1 MKYLCK
7 LCKTEMESVIK
18 PSYCSQCGGQNCF
31 EEVKQEEK
39 QANNDIIGNVY
50 KANVMYAAA
59 NGYAVQ
65 FSNGTYGILN
75 NEGKDYSSLIGQ
87 NVNCTVV
94 GIGENGYPLMVL
106 GEGISP
112 DPQNNTSNNDTNNTN
127 SFYKPASMEPS
138 SINEKNDIN
147 DNLEDDADFDTNSDT
162 EWLKWW
168 NVAFNYKRGVSHKS
182 AILAMAGLRN
192 YINDYIAKRNDLI
205 NKSNNE
211 KVQLDNSFNSEKS
224 SINEEYNKALQVGQ
238 SVFDARINTNNQK
251 RAKNND
257 INGAIN
263 DFVNGIGTQY
273 SKARSYAY
281 AEQSIISTILDGS
294 QSDLQ
299 RQMSLITE
307 FKTVDQ
313 KICELRAQSK
323 LAGAQLQYDTSR
335 KNIDDKY
342 LKLTQD
348 YQKESDAKIT
358 NGMNAD
364 YIKKYSQAVASSQI
378 NETKYESPSDLP
390 EYIKLG
396 NVCMDINSNMGF
408 NYTDILHTVERQLSG
423 IIDKRTNDSTV
434 ELPYCQRLMDGISLL
449 VKYNDK
455 DRQML
460 RDKIQPLLL
469 KLFMYFPAGK
479 LEATMID
486 PLEMGTSF
494 QGIPKLAGITNDR
507 IIDTKIWSKE
517 QDIEEAIATL
527 RLRMETINQSY
538 GGDRRSRFAKEPVR
552 VLAITDFPVGFS
564 SNALKDLHAIV
575 RNSATLGVCVL
586 IWANNT
592 ELIKFREKNESL
604 YNEIENN
611 LVTTSAVGEKLYID
625 KEPQL
630 YIKLDSMTDIIE
642 NNDSIIESLKTNID
656 HSVVKIEK
664 FADMFNYDIEDS
676 NKWFT
681 GNDHEICIP
690 LGIKGADTVVSMILG
705 KGGGSTEHHVLIAGQ
720 TGAGKTTL
728 LHTLIM
734 STLIQYSP
742 DDVQMY
748 LVDFKEGVE
757 FKPYT
762 KYKLPSL
769 RVVAI
774 DSEREFGLNILN
786 ELCTELEYRADIFA
800 REDVEDINDYND
812 KPYVEK
818 VPKLLLIFDEVQE
831 LFRSKDENDK
841 IASQCLSAINKL
853 VTQGRAMG
861 IHIILA
867 CQDFSHCQGLQSYF
881 SQMAVRIA
889 VKGSE
894 ESAASILNSD
904 NQGVKTLQNQP
915 AGSAIYN
922 RGGGV
927 ESANTFFQVSYMDK
941 EERLNILG
949 IMHDYYSDSV
959 IAEKYKNNKTRIMLT
974 NAEDNINNKFNQF
987 IFYGK
992 DELQRIGPDEDNY
1005 GLFLGQGFGKNI
1017 EFFSSLGKEP
1027 GENLLIAGK
1036 DEKMAMSLF
1045 EFSAMSLLYDELFTS
1060 NDKSNTLIY
1069 ISDLSDVEIKEDASD
1084 FQYLS
1089 NALPDQIT
1097 NVKMNKL
1104 QELIDHMYQVVLD
1117 RKEGVDLSKE
1127 RVFLLFFGINRAK
1140 KLTSNSIY
1148 DSENQEMTSVEKLI
1162 SILRYGPEVG
1172 INTIIWTENMA
1183 NLKRVF
1189 GNGIDAYFEKRI
1201 AYKLPKEEMYDLV
1214 SEDEPENMHE
1224 GTAVYMNISTDIKN
1238 KHFRPFIIPS
1248 KIWIDNFADVYASV
1262 ASEEG

>member
-1 MKYLCK
+1 MKYICK
-7 LCKTEMESVIK
+7 FCKAEVESEYT
-18 PSYCSQCGGQNCF
+18 PLFCDQCGGQDSMVVKKD
-31 EEVKQEEK
+31 EELENTKMAKILYETTT
-39 QANNDIIGNVY
+39 
-50 KANVMYAAA
+50 
-59 NGYAVQ
+59 GYAVQ
-65 FSNGTYGILN
+65 FRDESYGVLN
-75 NEGKDYSSLIGQ
+75 RGERDYTNLIGQ
-87 NVNCTVV
+87 EVLCTVV
-94 GIGENGYPLMVL
+94 GKDNSGYPLVVL
-106 GEGISP
+106 TEEGTLSS
-112 DPQNNTSNNDTNNTN
+112 NTTSGDESIQNTN
-127 SFYKPASMEPS
+127 INIYNVVNEDIEKED
-138 SINEKNDIN
+138 INEYRVEENG
-147 DNLEDDADFDTNSDT
+147 A
-162 EWLKWW
+162 EWIKWW
-168 NVAFNYKRGVSHKS
+168 GTSIDTVNGISHKS
-182 AILAMAGLRN
+182 AVMAMAGLRN
-192 YINDYIAKRNDLI
+192 FINDYIKQRNDLI
-205 NKSNNE
+205 RNSNTEKS
-211 KVQLDNSFNSEKS
+211 QLDSSFNTEKN
-224 SINEEYNKALQVGQ
+224 SINEEYNKSLQLGQ
-238 SVFDARINTNNQK
+238 TVYENRIKTNQQKNATNNEI
-251 RAKNND
+251 REALSS
-257 INGAIN
+257 
-263 DFVNGIGTQY
+263 FVNGIGAQY
-273 SKARSYAY
+273 GDAKGYANY
-281 AEQSIISTILDGS
+281 KSMDITNALDDS
-294 QSDLQ
+294 NRELQ
-299 RQMSLITE
+299 RQLSLIGE
-307 FKTVDQ
+307 FKAVDQ
-313 KICELRAQSK
+313 KICELKSQQK
-323 LAGAQLQYDTSR
+323 LANAQNQYDASR

-342 LKLTQD
+342 LKLTQN
-348 YQKESDAKIT
+348 YKKESDKKIE
-358 NGMNAD
+358 NGMNIEN
-364 YIKKYSQAVASSQI
+364 IKKYSQLI
-378 NETKYESPSDLP
+378 EGNRLNESKYDSPAELP

-396 NVCMDINSNMGF
+396 TLCLDINSELGF
-408 NYTDILHTVERQLSG
+408 DYTDILHTVEKQVSG
-423 IIDKRTNDSTV
+423 ILNKKINDSTI

-449 VKYNDK
+449 VKYNDI
-455 DRQML
+455 DRENL
-460 RDKIQPLLL
+460 RDKIKPLLL

-517 QDIEEAIATL
+517 QDIENAIATL

-575 RNSATLGVCVL
+575 RNSASLGVCVL

-592 ELIKFREKNESL
+592 ELVKFREKNEAL

-611 LVTTSAVGEKLYID
+611 LVTTSAKGDKLYLD
-625 KEPQL
+625 KEKQL
-630 YIKLDSMTDIIE
+630 YIKLDSMKDIIE
-642 NNDSIIESLKTNID
+642 NSDSIIESLKTSID

-681 GNDHEICIP
+681 GNDHEISIP

-734 STLIQYSP
+734 STLLQYSP
-742 DDVQMY
+742 EDVQMY

-762 KYKLPSL
+762 KYKLPAL

-786 ELCTELEYRADIFA
+786 ELCSELELRADIFA

-812 KPYVEK
+812 KPDVEK

-831 LFRSKDENDK
+831 LFRSKDGNDK
-841 IASQCLSAINKL
+841 IATECLSAINKL

-861 IHIILA
+861 IHLILA
-867 CQDFSHCQGLQSYF
+867 CQDFSHCQGLQAYF

-941 EERLNILG
+941 TDRLNLLN
-949 IMHDYYSDSV
+949 IMHDYYSDS
-959 IAEKYKNNKTRIMLT
+959 IISEKYKKLKTRIMLT

-992 DELQRIGPDEDNY
+992 DKLQRIGPDENSY

-1017 EFFSSLGKEP
+1017 EFCSNLSNNA
-1027 GENLLIAGK
+1027 GENLLIVGK
-1036 DEKMAMSLF
+1036 DEKAAMSLF
-1045 EFSAMSLLYDELFTS
+1045 EFSAMSLLYDELFTK
-1060 NDKSNTLIY
+1060 NDKSNTLMY
-1069 ISDLSDVEIKEDASD
+1069 IANLSDVELKEDATD
-1084 FQYLS
+1084 FDYLAQS
-1089 NALPDQIT
+1089 LPDQINT
-1097 NVKMNKL
+1097 VNVGNLPK
-1104 QELIDHMYQVVLD
+1104 LIDHMYQVVID
-1117 RKEGVDLSKE
+1117 RKEGVDTSSE
-1127 RVFLLFFGINRAK
+1127 RVFLLFFGLNRAK
-1140 KLTSNSIY
+1140 RLANTSIY
-1148 DSENQEMTSVEKLI
+1148 DAENQDMNPIEKLL
-1162 SILRYGPEVG
+1162 SIFRYGPEVG
-1172 INTIIWTENMA
+1172 INSIVWGENLI
-1183 NLKRVF
+1183 NLKRLLGDSVD
-1189 GNGIDAYFEKRI
+1189 GYFDKRI
-1201 AYKLPKEEMYDLV
+1201 AFSLSKDEMYDLV
-1214 SEDEPENMHE
+1214 SEDEPENMHK
-1224 GTAVYMNISTDIKN
+1224 GTAVYMNVATDIKN

-1248 KIWIDNFADVYASV
+1248 KVWIDSFSDVYASLTV
-1262 ASEEG
+1262 E